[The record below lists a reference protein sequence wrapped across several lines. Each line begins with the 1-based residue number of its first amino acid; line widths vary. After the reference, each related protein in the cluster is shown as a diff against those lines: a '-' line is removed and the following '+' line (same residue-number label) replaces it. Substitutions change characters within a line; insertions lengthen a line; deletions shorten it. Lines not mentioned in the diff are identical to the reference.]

1 MGKEVLMERIER
13 RRKIS
18 RKIEE
23 EGERSIHH
31 VFIVKR
37 LIIVKIIVREGQEF
51 NVGVVNNLDTLRGS
65 VQLINTNSL
74 KHNQLKSLKVLRI
87 KKRSCSLLLLLKNV

>member
-1 MGKEVLMERIER
+1 MEKEVLMERIER

-37 LIIVKIIVREGQEF
+37 LIIVKIIIGEGHEF
-51 NVGVVNNLDTLRGS
+51 NVGVVNSLDTLRGS
-65 VQLINTNSL
+65 V
-74 KHNQLKSLKVLRI
+74 
-87 KKRSCSLLLLLKNV
+87 